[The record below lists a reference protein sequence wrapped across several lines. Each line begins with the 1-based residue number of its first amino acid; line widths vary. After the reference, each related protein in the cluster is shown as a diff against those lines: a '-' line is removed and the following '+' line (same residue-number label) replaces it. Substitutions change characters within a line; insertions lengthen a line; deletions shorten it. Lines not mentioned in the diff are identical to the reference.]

1 MEAFYQFIIE
11 YGVLGFFFA
20 TFLAGS
26 FIPFSS
32 EVVMVALITAGVDP
46 ISLFIWG
53 TIGNTLGSVFNYWLG
68 RMGNPRWIEKWARVT
83 PEQLDKG
90 LHYVERYGFWAG
102 FLAWIPLLGSVITV
116 SLGLMRARFSLTIL
130 NIFLGKAVR
139 YAIIMLAMTQT
150 SRLVQQVA
158 EGF

>member
-1 MEAFYQFIIE
+1 MEAFYQFIVE

-83 PEQLDKG
+83 PEQLAGYGNGGLCLNCETCRFPNCGFGKG
-90 LHYVERYGFWAG
+90 W
-102 FLAWIPLLGSVITV
+102 
-116 SLGLMRARFSLTIL
+116 
-130 NIFLGKAVR
+130 
-139 YAIIMLAMTQT
+139 
-150 SRLVQQVA
+150 
-158 EGF
+158 